1 MKLGNPI
8 HVGDGVFQ
16 IRALGSRVTVLV
28 EDDKTLLIDAGM
40 KGSSG
45 LILSGLHELGLS
57 ADGVIGVVIT
67 HYHPDHAGGVREL
80 VADRDITVMAHRID
94 ARILAGAV
102 EQPNPFQYKLMARLT
117 APVMEKV
124 NGPPTPIDTEL
135 EDGDIIPF
143 DFPVQVVHTPGHTA
157 GSIAIFLPDQK
168 LLIIGDALQ
177 YRLGRRLTPPAAA
190 VTQDPEAGY
199 GVAAQPP
206 EAGLSHDLLQ
216 PLSAISRRG
225 PRRAAPDD
233 RHLFA
238 VRIRR
243 QQ

>member
-8 HVGDGVFQ
+8 RVVNGVFQ

-28 EDDKTLLIDAGM
+28 GGDRALLIDAGM

-57 ADGVIGVVIT
+57 AGSVIGVVVT

-94 ARILAGAV
+94 ARILTGAV

-124 NGPPTPIDTEL
+124 NGPPTQIDTEL

-143 DFPVQVVHTPGHTA
+143 DFPVQVVHTPGSHRGQHSHLPTRPEAADNRRRAPVQA
-157 GSIAIFLPDQK
+157 GQETHASGGSRYTRP
-168 LLIIGDALQ
+168 G
-177 YRLGRRLTPPAAA
+177 
-190 VTQDPEAGY
+190 AGY

-238 VRIRR
+238 VRTRR

>member
-8 HVGDGVFQ
+8 RVVNGVFQ
-16 IRALGSRVTVLV
+16 IRALGSRVTVLAG
-28 EDDKTLLIDAGM
+28 DDKTLLIDAGM

-57 ADGVIGVVIT
+57 ADGVTGVVVT
-67 HYHPDHAGGVREL
+67 HYHPDHSGGVREL
-80 VADRDITVMAHRID
+80 VADRYITVMAHRID

-102 EQPNPFQYKLMARLT
+102 EQPNPFQHKLMARLT
-117 APVMEKV
+117 APVLEKV

-157 GSIAIFLPDQK
+157 GSIAIFLPDRK

-177 YRLGRRLTPPAAA
+177 YRLGRKLTPPAAA
-190 VTQDPEAGY
+190 VTQDPEQAMESLRKLLKLDFHTICFSHY
-199 GVAAQPP
+199 PP
-206 EAGLSHDLLQ
+206 FHGGA
-216 PLSAISRRG
+216 
-225 PRRAAPDD
+225 RAA
-233 RHLFA
+233 L
-238 VRIRR
+238 R
-243 QQ
+243 QMIEIYTL